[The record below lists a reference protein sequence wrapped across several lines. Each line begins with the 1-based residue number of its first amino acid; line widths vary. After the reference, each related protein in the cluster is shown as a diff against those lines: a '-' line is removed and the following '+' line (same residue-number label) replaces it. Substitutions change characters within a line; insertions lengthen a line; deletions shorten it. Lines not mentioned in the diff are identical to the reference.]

1 MKLCPKDWNNQLE
14 RIRINMNEENG
25 KSVGIVNE
33 WARKVWRF
41 PINEFLKNIGCL
53 VSAFTFGIGGSR
65 LRYK

>member
-1 MKLCPKDWNNQLE
+1 
-14 RIRINMNEENG
+14 MNEENG